1 MEYRQKIFIES
12 LVKMGKECPECVE
25 PLKAIAKSYIITEG
39 ITDYLKKAKEY
50 AGKAKELL
58 SKDPIKAEFSKSD
71 DSISNEDKI
80 MLKVDKDTFNK
91 EYSVF
96 RKNVE
101 KLVNYLRQFGSRLFD
116 KCEKADYFQKA
127 ERRGAYLDEVKKKF
141 RMKNPVAE
149 SIEKSM
155 QFVSV
160 LESIAAMGY
169 PALAQNVFDAYSV
182 TENLGVSTCD
192 LFESSFSKD
201 SRFVDPKEYD
211 PQDVKVASE
220 EITTK
225 VMPAIAAFIA
235 RHGKSVWD
243 NVKNS
248 NYFKFAMKWAA
259 IMNGV
264 NYGQV
269 PERA

>member
-1 MEYRQKIFIES
+1 MEYRQQIFIES

-39 ITDYLKKAKEY
+39 ITDYLRKAKER
-50 AGKAKELL
+50 LM
-58 SKDPIKAEFSKSD
+58 KDPSKVEFPTKED
-71 DSISNEDKI
+71 AISYEDKV
-80 MLKVDKDTFNK
+80 MLKVDQDTFNK

-127 ERRGAYLDEVKKKF
+127 ERKGAYLDEVKKKYK
-141 RMKNPVAE
+141 MKNLVAE

-160 LESIAAMGY
+160 LESVAAMGY
-169 PALAQNVFDAYSV
+169 PALAQNVFDAYSA
-182 TENLGVSTCD
+182 TESMGVSTCD
-192 LFESSFSKD
+192 MFESSFSKD
-201 SRFVDPKEYD
+201 SRMVDPAEYD
-211 PQDVKVASE
+211 PSDVKVASE

-225 VMPAIAAFIA
+225 VMPGIAAFIA

-264 NYGQV
+264 NHGQV
-269 PERA
+269 QEGA